1 MKIGGHVSIAGGI
14 QNAPERAAAIG
25 GNCAQI
31 FISAP
36 QGWRTFDITDDQV
49 AAFKQN
55 VGKFG
60 VDPIF
65 IHALYLLNLATDDRE
80 LEGKSEDAL
89 VYALTECARIG
100 CAGVIFHIGSRKE
113 QEQSVAIDAIVQR
126 IKRILEQTPASSHLL
141 IENSAGESD
150 GRKMGGSF
158 EEIGQIIKAVNSDRL
173 KVCLDTEHAF
183 AAGYDVRTS
192 GAVDEMVRAFDDA
205 IGIEHLAAIHA
216 NDSKIPFQGKKDRH
230 ENIGKGEIGEPGF
243 RTLLHHPTLRKLPWL
258 LEVPGIEGNGPDREN
273 IEVLK
278 RLAE

>member
-1 MKIGGHVSIAGGI
+1 MKIGGHVSTAGGI

-49 AAFKQN
+49 GAFKQN
-55 VGKFG
+55 IEKFG
-60 VDPIF
+60 IDPIF

-113 QEQSVAIDAIVQR
+113 QEQSVAIDAVVKR
-126 IKRILEQTPASSHLL
+126 IKRILDQTPESSYLL

-183 AAGYDVRTS
+183 AEKHQFDERKRANTRVRQRAGFVKLHAFGDKVGARELAEFRGDYFRVCFRNHLICPKYEAAQNGVKHGGAVALSAVVVRTKGDRS
-192 GAVDEMVRAFDDA
+192 VRT
-205 IGIEHLAAIHA
+205 
-216 NDSKIPFQGKKDRH
+216 
-230 ENIGKGEIGEPGF
+230 KGE
-243 RTLLHHPTLRKLPWL
+243 
-258 LEVPGIEGNGPDREN
+258 
-273 IEVLK
+273 
-278 RLAE
+278 